1 MINLNILP
9 QKLKNDTKL
18 IILDKFIKKIIGTIF
33 LFIIIFSGIFFAAKF
48 YLQLYFEET
57 IEKNANTSKSTEDY
71 LKKIKEI
78 NNKIDYIANIQNNN
92 IDWTNIILRVSK
104 TINND
109 IKINKININK
119 NNNTLSL
126 SGNAKTRNSLL
137 LLKDSLEKYEN
148 FNEIKLPI
156 KNLLEKNDINFEITT
171 VINSYEFKQQ
181 L

>member
-9 QKLKNDTKL
+9 QKLKNDAKL

-33 LFIIIFSGIFFAAKF
+33 LFIIIFSGILFAAKF
-48 YLQLYFEET
+48 YLQIHFEET
-57 IEKNANTSKSTEDY
+57 IERSASTSRSTEDY
-71 LKKIKEI
+71 LKKVKEI
-78 NNKIDYIANIQNNN
+78 NNKIDYIAGIQDNN
-92 IDWTNIILRVSK
+92 IDWTNMILRLSR

-119 NNNTLSL
+119 NNNTLAL

-156 KNLLEKNDINFEITT
+156 KNLLEKNNIDFEIITS
-171 VINSYEFKQQ
+171 INSYEFK
-181 L
+181 

>member
-9 QKLKNDTKL
+9 KKLKNDLKL
-18 IILDKFIKKIIGTIF
+18 IVFDKFIKKITWTIL
-33 LFIIIFSGIFFAAKF
+33 LFIIIFSGILLAANF

-71 LKKIKEI
+71 LRKVQEI
-78 NNKIDYIANIQNNN
+78 NDKIDYIANIQDNN
-92 IDWTNIILRVSK
+92 IDWTNIIMRVSE

-109 IKINKININK
+109 IKIDKISINK
-119 NNNTLSL
+119 KNDTLFL
-126 SGNAKTRNSLL
+126 SGNAKTRDDLL
-137 LLKDSLEKYEN
+137 LLKDSLEKYKN

-171 VINSYEFKQQ
+171 IVNSYEFK
-181 L
+181 

>member
-1 MINLNILP
+1 
-9 QKLKNDTKL
+9 
-18 IILDKFIKKIIGTIF
+18 DKFIKKIIGTVF
-33 LFIIIFSGIFFAAKF
+33 LFIIIFSGILFAAEF

-119 NNNTLSL
+119 SNNTLSL